1 MLAPLLRFE
10 LRHQLLPDHRITHR
24 VLLTFFAQAA
34 RRAKSPSLIIPINS
48 PCPSTTGRALIRFLN
63 KMLATC
69 RTEASGL
76 NRNHIHDHDVP
87 GFHTPRPCSSIST
100 KSQRNSPP
108 AHAPFS
114 FSIKLDGTAPKTSRL
129 PKTSRSCRCRRVRR
143 SSTRKKISGNSCG
156 RTGCRTASSNPS
168 TKSSITAATPG
179 IRSSINPGKSCPSL
193 AAIGQSPVTH
203 CEGWYKR
210 ESCLDRTCFPWFD
223 LDQC

>member
-24 VLLTFFAQAA
+24 ALLTFFAQAA
-34 RRAKSPSLIIPINS
+34 RRAKSPSLMIPINS

-63 KMLATC
+63 KMLETC

-100 KSQRNSPP
+100 KSQRKSPP
-108 AHAPFS
+108 AHTPFS

-143 SSTRKKISGNSCG
+143 SSTPRKHLAVHAGELAVEPHLQILRRNRRHCCYAWNTLIDQPWKIM
-156 RTGCRTASSNPS
+156 
-168 TKSSITAATPG
+168 SIARRDWAVAG
-179 IRSSINPGKSCPSL
+179 HSM
-193 AAIGQSPVTH
+193 
-203 CEGWYKR
+203 
-210 ESCLDRTCFPWFD
+210 
-223 LDQC
+223 